1 MADSNDPHPKVPA
14 TPARQ
19 GALGKPVL
27 AILVVS
33 VTLAFLGLLGSWLLR
48 SDDLAETAPH
58 AAQQPSDAAVCD
70 EPEPSPIEPTMADK
84 RQEQVPTPANP
95 TRPDA
100 P

>member
-1 MADSNDPHPKVPA
+1 MADSNDAHTKVPA

-33 VTLAFLGLLGSWLLR
+33 ITLAFLGLIGSWLLR

-58 AAQQPSDAAVCD
+58 AGQQPTDAAVFD
-70 EPEPSPIEPTMADK
+70 EPAPSPIEPTMPQK
-84 RQEQVPTPANP
+84 RAEQVPTPANP
-95 TRPDA
+95 TRPDE